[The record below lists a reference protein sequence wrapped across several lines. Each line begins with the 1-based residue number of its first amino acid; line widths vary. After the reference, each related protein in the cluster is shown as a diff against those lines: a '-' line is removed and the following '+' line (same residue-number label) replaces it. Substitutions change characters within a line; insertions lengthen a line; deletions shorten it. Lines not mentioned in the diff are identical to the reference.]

1 MAHKCTYYDE
11 GYCLN
16 VYGETCPYNGTDEQC
31 KCLEYEPKE
40 NYIAAFTNEII
51 ESYKEQ
57 IKDLQ
62 NKLAEVL
69 SQVNVSKEMTL
80 QEARRQTAKEIIEKL
95 RKKASDNFQ
104 YYNMSVVN
112 LGDLTDVLEEYEDDD
127 EVISLLP
134 DIRGEI

>member
-1 MAHKCTYYDE
+1 MSHKCTYYDE

-31 KCLEYEPKE
+31 KCLEYKSKE

-69 SQVNVSKEMTL
+69 SQVDVSKEMTL
-80 QEARRQTAKEIIEKL
+80 QEAKRQGAKEFAEKL
-95 RKKASDNFQ
+95 KKVIHERDYVQGYAEIGLIEEIDE
-104 YYNMSVVN
+104 
-112 LGDLTDVLEEYEDDD
+112 LLEEYA
-127 EVISLLP
+127 
-134 DIRGEI
+134 G

>member
-57 IKDLQ
+57 IKNLQ
-62 NKLAEVL
+62 EELAEVL

-80 QEARRQTAKEIIEKL
+80 QEARRQGAKEFAKKL
-95 RKKASDNFQ
+95 KIHF
-104 YYNMSVVN
+104 
-112 LGDLTDVLEEYEDDD
+112 EDDNKCFIYSDGYEEMGGKIND
-127 EVISLLP
+127 EIDELLK
-134 DIRGEI
+134 EYLE

>member
-16 VYGETCPYNGTDEQC
+16 VYGEACPYNDTDEQC

-51 ESYKEQ
+51 EDYKEQ

-62 NKLAEVL
+62 EELGKIL

-80 QEARRQTAKEIIEKL
+80 QEAKRQGAEEFAEMLKAK
-95 RKKASDNFQ
+95 AGTSFDYFMGFQ
-104 YYNMSVVN
+104 KVV
-112 LGDLTDVLEEYEDDD
+112 LAEQIDELLEEYKND
-127 EVISLLP
+127 
-134 DIRGEI
+134 

>member
-1 MAHKCTYYDE
+1 MPHKCTYFDE

-40 NYIAAFTNEII
+40 NYIAAFTNEAI
-51 ESYKEQ
+51 EDYKNQ

-62 NKLAEVL
+62 EKLGKVL

-80 QEARRQTAKEIIEKL
+80 QEAKRQGAEEFAEKL
-95 RKKASDNFQ
+95 KEKAGTSFDYFMGFQ
-104 YYNMSVVN
+104 KVVLAEQIDEL
-112 LGDLTDVLEEYEDDD
+112 LGEYEND
-127 EVISLLP
+127 
-134 DIRGEI
+134 